1 MSDIGSMRERHILR
15 YESQQRHLDELLA
28 RARERT
34 GEGPEHAD
42 VRTHLEALE
51 TQRDT
56 LAGQLDELKLRDP
69 SDWQEEEIEK
79 AGPMGIWDA
88 VAEQAEKLVERLE
101 KK

>member
-1 MSDIGSMRERHILR
+1 MLMFGPIWNPLR
-15 YESQQRHLDELLA
+15 R
-28 RARERT
+28 
-34 GEGPEHAD
+34 
-42 VRTHLEALE
+42 
-51 TQRDT
+51 RDT

-88 VAEQAEKLVERLE
+88 VAEQVEKLVERLE

>member
-1 MSDIGSMRERHILR
+1 LKAETTLGLFGC
-15 YESQQRHLDELLA
+15 LELA
-28 RARERT
+28 NR
-34 GEGPEHAD
+34 
-42 VRTHLEALE
+42 
-51 TQRDT
+51 RDP
-56 LAGQLDELKLRDP
+56 LAGQLDALKLRDP

>member
-1 MSDIGSMRERHILR
+1 MTDTASMREQHILR
-15 YESQQRHLDELLA
+15 YESRQKHLDELLA

-34 GEGPEHAD
+34 GEGTEHAD
-42 VRTHLEALE
+42 VRVHLEDLE

-56 LAGQLDELKLRDP
+56 LSAQLDELKLRDP
-69 SDWQEEEIEK
+69 GDWQEEEIEK

>member
-1 MSDIGSMRERHILR
+1 MTDTVPTREQHILR
-15 YESQQRHLDELLA
+15 FESRQRHLDELLA

-42 VRTHLEALE
+42 VRVHLEDLE

-56 LAGQLDELKLRDP
+56 LGAQLDELKLRDT

>member
-1 MSDIGSMRERHILR
+1 MNDILSMRERHIQR
-15 YESQQRHLDELLA
+15 YASRQKHLDELLA
-28 RARERT
+28 RAREHT

-42 VRTHLEALE
+42 VRDHLEDLE
-51 TQRDT
+51 TQRDA
-56 LAGQLDELKLRDP
+56 LRDRLDSLKLGDLG
-69 SDWQEEEIEK
+69 DWQEEEIEK